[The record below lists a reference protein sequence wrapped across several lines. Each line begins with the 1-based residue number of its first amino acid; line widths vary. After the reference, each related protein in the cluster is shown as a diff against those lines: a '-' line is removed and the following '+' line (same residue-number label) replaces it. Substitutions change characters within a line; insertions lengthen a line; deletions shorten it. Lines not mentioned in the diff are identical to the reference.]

1 MADGRAWWATVG
13 GAIGAAL
20 AVRSGGWDALVAGWA
35 GEPGALGAAV
45 ELLSAVG
52 LATAAGVL
60 LGLVVGR
67 ALGRRGGGL
76 VFGAVA
82 VLLGAG
88 LALAALPRFTAGD
101 PGHALIGALVVL
113 FVGPAVALVPWALA
127 RR

>member
-20 AVRSGGWDALVAGWA
+20 AVRSGRWDALVAGWA
-35 GEPGALGAAV
+35 GEPGALGAAI
-45 ELLSAVG
+45 ELLWAVA

-60 LGLVVGR
+60 LGSIIAR
-67 ALGRRGGGL
+67 ALGRRGGGVL
-76 VFGAVA
+76 FGAAA

-88 LALAALPRFTAGD
+88 LALAALPRFTEGD
-101 PGHALIGALVVL
+101 PGRALIGALVVL